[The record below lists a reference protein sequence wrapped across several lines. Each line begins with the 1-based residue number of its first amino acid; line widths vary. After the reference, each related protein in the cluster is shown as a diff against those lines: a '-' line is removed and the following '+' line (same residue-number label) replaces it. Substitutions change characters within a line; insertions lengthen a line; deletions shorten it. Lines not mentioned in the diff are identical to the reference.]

1 MTTSSKTKQSQLLK
15 PLIHIICI
23 IIILTCLYLLARK
36 IYLVLYNTE
45 PFTSPKPNTLTD
57 LASLDQILYIN
68 LDKREDRKK
77 DILAELAKM
86 GVPANKIQRV
96 SGVYIPKNGHKGCV
110 QSHILCL
117 KLAQMNNWP
126 AVAIFEDDAQIV
138 PDDFNTRLSGAMA
151 ELPEGWD
158 VLMMATAFK
167 KDTKLEDKK
176 YINKLDFATTS
187 SAYIIREHYY
197 PKLIALFEFINMMM
211 TNEKWGTDNG
221 HEPYALDQKWTEL
234 QSRDNWF
241 CLKTDII
248 TQRASASTINNRE

>member
-1 MTTSSKTKQSQLLK
+1 MVSTSKHNQPKLLQ
-15 PLIHIICI
+15 PLINLICI
-23 IIILTCLYLLARK
+23 AIILTCLYLLVQK
-36 IYLVLYNTE
+36 LYPELHIE
-45 PFTSPKPNTLTD
+45 PFTTARTDKFTD

-77 DILAELAKM
+77 EILGELAKM

-138 PDDFNTRLSGAMA
+138 PDDFKARLSGALA
-151 ELPEGWD
+151 ELPENWD
-158 VLMMATAFK
+158 VLMLATAFK
-167 KDTKLEDKK
+167 KDKKLEDKK

-241 CLKTDII
+241 CLKNDII
-248 TQRASASTINNRE
+248 TQRTSASTINNRA